1 MLPIKKIYIDTRQRT
16 ADSASHSD
24 FSIDLPTTLL
34 MPDDTGFY
42 VEDICIPI
50 AWYSIEEK
58 VNDTIF
64 MEFEG
69 INYVAPLVPGNYTSA
84 EFAVEL
90 GRAIN
95 ANLSAPKFATE
106 YRKSQGAVII
116 KWLDSYILND
126 QVKSFK
132 VLTDNELRARGR
144 LERDI
149 NRSVNDLIK
158 NFKDNVIYVK
168 SFPFVSGYIDMNPVR
183 NAYLTCTGLGN
194 FNTMSLTGDRNIIKK
209 IPINGQPGDV
219 IFDQSQT
226 GVDYLD
232 CSRQTLSRISFQLRD
247 YYGRILDVRDI
258 HWSFSLVFS
267 RVQNGI

>member
-16 ADSASHSD
+16 ADSVSHSD

-42 VEDICIPI
+42 VEDICIPVS
-50 AWYSIEEK
+50 WWSIEEF
-58 VNDTIF
+58 VNDLLFMQFDGTFRTATIT
-64 MEFEG
+64 
-69 INYVAPLVPGNYTSA
+69 PGNYTTA
-84 EFAVEL
+84 EL
-90 GRAIN
+90 GTEIARAIN
-95 ANLSAPKFATE
+95 EGFSAPRFATE
-106 YRKSQGAVII
+106 FRKSQGAIII
-116 KWLDSYILND
+116 KWADSYILND

-132 VLTDNELRARGR
+132 VFTNSELTASGAS
-144 LERDI
+144 ERQI
-149 NRSVNDLIK
+149 NRSINNLLK
-158 NFKDNVIYVK
+158 NFTSNMNYIKAQ
-168 SFPFVSGYIDMNPVR
+168 PFVSGFVDMNPVR

-209 IPINGQPGDV
+209 ISINGQPGDI
-219 IFDQSQT
+219 IFDSSQT

-247 YYGRILDVRDI
+247 NTGRILNLRGI